1 MNSIKHEMHVLQAL
15 FRGAVTVKYSRH
27 KYAIKSKYNE
37 SVPLSL
43 YALNASQVGLI
54 THRSFHRNRRF
65 SIGVLLSPR
74 NEYVML

>member
-1 MNSIKHEMHVLQAL
+1 MQTL

-43 YALNASQVGLI
+43 YAPNAIQVGLI
-54 THRSFHRNRRF
+54 THRSFRRKHRF
-65 SIGVLLSPR
+65 SIGVLLSSR